1 MASPDDSHLE
11 RLHHAANQLYS
22 SDSTQECYEIVVETA
37 VDLLGFEW
45 SVLAKPAPNGETFL
59 VMAASDSAPVDVG
72 DRTVS
77 LEDSVAGEV
86 YRTNETDVTNAV
98 HESDRGEPVSPDLR
112 SGLTV
117 PVGDW
122 GIYQAVSTEPNA
134 YSDGDRRRA
143 ELLMSHAATAIE
155 RLETEAEL
163 RERSRE
169 LAARN
174 ERLDEVTTIISHDLR
189 SPLNVAQGC
198 LEMARQDC
206 SSPYLDDVA
215 TAHDRMATLIE
226 GMLTWAREGELLE
239 EMATVSLA
247 AVARDAV
254 TGVADEI
261 DLRIET
267 DAIVW
272 TDEARLRQL
281 FGNLFRNAVDHGT
294 GEPTVTVGDLA
305 DGFFVADDGPGID
318 PEDRETVFETGFTT
332 SEDGTGFGLAIVE
345 AIADAN
351 GWTVAVT
358 ESAEGGARFE
368 FSGVDCSGE

>member
-1 MASPDDSHLE
+1 MAPSDDSHLE

-22 SDSTQECYEIVVETA
+22 SDSTQECFEIVVETA

-45 SVLAKPAPNGETFL
+45 SVLAKPAPDGETL
-59 VMAASDSAPVDVG
+59 EVMAASAAAPVGVG
-72 DRTVS
+72 DRPVS
-77 LEDSVAGEV
+77 LTDSVAGEV
-86 YRTNETDVTNAV
+86 YQTKETEVTNAV
-98 HESDRGEPVSPDLR
+98 HESDRGEPVTPDLR

-122 GIYQAVSTEPNA
+122 GIFQAVSTEPNA
-134 YSDGDRRRA
+134 YTDDDRRRA

-174 ERLDEVTTIISHDLR
+174 ERLDEV
-189 SPLNVAQGC
+189 A
-198 LEMARQDC
+198 A
-206 SSPYLDDVA
+206 
-215 TAHDRMATLIE
+215 AHDRMATLIE

-239 EMATVSLA
+239 EMTTVSLA
-247 AVARDAV
+247 AVAREAV
-254 TGVADEI
+254 SGIADEV

-267 DAIVW
+267 DAIVR
-272 TDEARLRQL
+272 TDEPRLRQL
-281 FGNLFRNAVDHGT
+281 FENLFRNAADHGD
-294 GEPTVTVGDLA
+294 GEPTVTVGDLT

-318 PEDRETVFETGFTT
+318 PEERETVFETGFTT
-332 SEDGTGFGLAIVE
+332 SEEGTGFGLAIVE

-358 ESAEGGARFE
+358 ESADGGARFE
-368 FSGVDCSGE
+368 FSGVDRSEE